1 LCRRK
6 KSHLGPAKATAATAR
21 KLCLLYYPL
30 KYKDQYREP
39 DPVTYQLKLEKTIL
53 HKLQKQAASLG
64 YQLLPSALIP
74 A

>member
-1 LCRRK
+1 VSAAFNK
-6 KSHLGPAKATAATAR
+6 IYHL
-21 KLCLLYYPL
+21 L

-39 DPVTYQLKLEKTIL
+39 DPVTYQLKLEKAIL

-64 YQLLPSALIP
+64 YQLLPNALVP